1 MSVKISLSRISD
13 LTISYLTKINEEK
26 LLLNQSYPVF
36 DCSPSADDI
45 TWWMWLLI
53 ILLGVGIIGGIG
65 YFIYWFFVL
74 RKKNLDDKDENF
86 VDMNLNASGNEGS
99 IKLEEQKENQAY
111 VQNENGER
119 DSIGDGKNCKSH
131 DHMANIY
138 PVTIFSFKTEI
149 KLFPANIQYFL

>member
-1 MSVKISLSRISD
+1 
-13 LTISYLTKINEEK
+13 
-26 LLLNQSYPVF
+26 
-36 DCSPSADDI
+36 
-45 TWWMWLLI
+45 MWLLI

-99 IKLEEQKENQAY
+99 IELEEQKADQENQAY

-119 DSIGDGKNCKSH
+119 DSIGDGMKQSCKSH
-131 DHMANIY
+131 DPIA
-138 PVTIFSFKTEI
+138 SFW
-149 KLFPANIQYFL
+149 L